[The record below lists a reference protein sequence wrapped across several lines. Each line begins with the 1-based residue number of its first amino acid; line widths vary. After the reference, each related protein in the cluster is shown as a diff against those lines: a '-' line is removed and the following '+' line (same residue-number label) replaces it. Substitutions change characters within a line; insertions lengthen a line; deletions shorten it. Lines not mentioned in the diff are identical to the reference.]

1 MMLVSGFVWP
11 YLWIFSAP
19 TPTCII
25 ISWTV
30 VVCYPGYFDIFA
42 CFPSF
47 AVLVCRKNAVTIKC
61 CLQVTICLE
70 DKIFPQIRNTILTR
84 ELSCVEGCNTGFNEA
99 HPSSHFS
106 CMTMVFCFFWWSRGN
121 RVRIMRWPNIF
132 KIQWLYWDDLRPEFL
147 IANQD
152 NTNRFCFRFEKGQAA
167 MTTSVE
173 PTNLDPLKSFKCV
186 LAWQVALSFVGP
198 STAVA
203 CKNTVARGL

>member
-1 MMLVSGFVWP
+1 MGRNKCSKHL
-11 YLWIFSAP
+11 I
-19 TPTCII
+19 
-25 ISWTV
+25 
-30 VVCYPGYFDIFA
+30 
-42 CFPSF
+42 
-47 AVLVCRKNAVTIKC
+47 CRKNVVTRKC

-70 DKIFPQIRNTILTR
+70 DKIFPQIRNTILAR
-84 ELSCVEGCNTGFNEA
+84 KLSCVEGCNTGFNEA

-173 PTNLDPLKSFKCV
+173 PTNLDPLKSFKSSLNAFSLGKLLCPLRV
-186 LAWQVALSFVGP
+186 LLLPWLAKTHGGTRSLRDRLCSQ
-198 STAVA
+198 
-203 CKNTVARGL
+203 TV